1 MHPPA
6 KVHAYLLYL
15 ELLVLPVI
23 EACNCKNDE
32 HQQNDKDDD
41 DDDPIPGG
49 IRLQFLS

>member
-1 MHPPA
+1 MHPLA

-15 ELLVLPVI
+15 ELLGLPVI

-41 DDDPIPGG
+41 DDNPIPGS